1 MAMNSVDL
9 KNRISPP
16 TEQKRLDMNPEA
28 KVKTPPAAKDSTN
41 TNKTSFKDLMMN
53 SNDDASRA
61 RAAMKN
67 GNGLAAA
74 KTDEE
79 FAAAMSQKLN
89 AANAKKPGNQ
99 LDKDAFLKLFIT
111 QIQNQDPL
119 NPDKSSEMAA
129 QLAQFDGLEQMLN
142 INKTLEKMSA
152 EDQTSRAVNLVSF
165 VGKELSIDNGKLS
178 WQKGKLTEA
187 TMDLEKD
194 ASQLTLEV
202 RDASGTVIST
212 QELGQTPIGEHK
224 LGWKGLDAA
233 GKPVKDGVY
242 SFGFVAKD
250 VQGQPVAVKVKA
262 NVRVTG
268 VDLKDMGGSFYT
280 DVGKIGINEVA
291 SVGDQGTFGKVLKE
305 AQANAG
311 AVPPAM
317 SIAGADGMSPE
328 TIQAAMQAAMQAA
341 EAAGPQSLPGAA
353 PVGRQGA
360 AAAPQPVE
368 GAAGEPQP
376 GQAEQQAAQPAP
388 KPIAQQPANAG
399 QNGSD
404 IRTMSPLGGAIEVP
418 FTGG

>member
-16 TEQKRLDMNPEA
+16 LEQKPLDLNPEA
-28 KVKTPPAAKDSTN
+28 KIKTPPAAKDSTG
-41 TNKTSFKDLMMN
+41 TTKTSFKDLMMN

-79 FAAAMSQKLN
+79 FAAAMAQKIN
-89 AANAKKPGNQ
+89 SANARTPGNK

-111 QIQNQDPL
+111 QVQNQDPL

-152 EDQTSRAVNLVSF
+152 ENQTSRAVNLVSF
-165 VGKELSIDNGKLS
+165 VGKELSIDNGKLN
-178 WQKGKLTEA
+178 WQKGKLTDA

-194 ASQLTLEV
+194 VSQLTLEV
-202 RDASGTVIST
+202 RDSSGAVVST
-212 QELGQTPIGEHK
+212 EQIGQKPIGEHK
-224 LGWKGLDAA
+224 LTWKGLDGA
-233 GKPVKDGVY
+233 GKPVKDGIY
-242 SFGFVAKD
+242 SFGFIAKD
-250 VQGQPVAVKVKA
+250 VQGQPVDVRVKA

-268 VDLKDMGGSFYT
+268 VDLKDLGGSFYT

-317 SIAGADGMSPE
+317 TIAGAEGMSPE

-341 EAAGPQSLPGAA
+341 GAAGPQGLPGAA
-353 PVGRQGA
+353 PAAQQGA
-360 AAAPQPVE
+360 TAAPQPVE
-368 GAAGEPQP
+368 GTPGESQP
-376 GQAEQQAAQPAP
+376 AKPEQQAAQPAA
-388 KPIAQQPANAG
+388 KPVAQQPANGG
-399 QNGSD
+399 QNAAD
-404 IRTMSPLGGAIEVP
+404 IRTMDPLGGATSVP
-418 FTGG
+418 FTGS